1 MQPII
6 AAISMFFFSWKLYCK
21 ILLFI
26 CSFYLQHHVKYN
38 YVSYR
43 DKTNLFWHVLVPS
56 KLVPIMMS
64 SSNNHL
70 DTTNIV
76 APHLWTAKSFLKDG
90 PDTRATYATTSS
102 LKRPHKPTNTSI
114 RKGKKKKP
122 SFSQLLIRSDMSK
135 KTCCC
140 LPRKL
145 TRTSPTR
152 WHWRPPHPNFHPD
165 RSQHYMMRP
174 D

>member
-1 MQPII
+1 M
-6 AAISMFFFSWKLYCK
+6 
-21 ILLFI
+21 
-26 CSFYLQHHVKYN
+26 
-38 YVSYR
+38 
-43 DKTNLFWHVLVPS
+43 PS

-114 RKGKKKKP
+114 RKGKKKKTILFPIINPERHVEENLLLP
-122 SFSQLLIRSDMSK
+122 SAKANTNITYAMALK
-135 KTCCC
+135 AA
-140 LPRKL
+140 
-145 TRTSPTR
+145 
-152 WHWRPPHPNFHPD
+152 PP
-165 RSQHYMMRP
+165 
-174 D
+174 